1 MQRGNTQIDRR
12 TVLRNLALGVGGGLG
27 LASVPAF
34 AQIAGH
40 VGNFEIASVEA
51 FAVPSA
57 IFVKI
62 TANDG
67 TTGWGEAGH
76 SGGKLVADVIRR
88 EIAPLYEGED
98 VFDGYGL
105 WAKGYYEV
113 DELGPGGLAS
123 QALAG
128 VDCALWDLRGK
139 LLGLPV
145 WALLGGKVRSSFPVY
160 GSFSRNQGSDGLMGP
175 DEAARRAA
183 EMMEEGFRAIKV
195 RMAIREEGVD
205 PVDDPTMPVA
215 RAVRQA
221 IGDDVPLYVDA
232 NNGYRAARA
241 IVIGKALYEELG
253 VEVFEEPCAMHHYA
267 STRAVS
273 DACDIMVANGEH
285 EYTPFAF
292 RDLIEQARPDL
303 LNPDVSKLSGLTP
316 GIMVASMAYV
326 HDLPISVHNARPTL
340 LSAAHTHFV
349 AWAETANRTQEH
361 PGAIRLASL
370 WDYFED
376 RMLPVDGIMQV
387 PETPG
392 LGLTPIEERIR
403 ADAS

>member
-1 MQRGNTQIDRR
+1 MNRRIDRR
-12 TVLRNLALGVGGGLG
+12 TALRSMAIGVGAGAGLT
-27 LASVPAF
+27 SIPAF
-34 AQIAGH
+34 AQLAGNIGQ
-40 VGNFEIASVEA
+40 VEIAKVEA
-51 FAVPSA
+51 FAVPRA

-76 SGGKLVADVIRR
+76 SGGDLVARVVRE

-105 WAKGYYEV
+105 WAKAYYEV

-139 LLGLPV
+139 LLGVPV
-145 WALLGGKVRSSFPVY
+145 WALLGGKVRNEFPVY
-160 GSFSRNQGSDGLMGP
+160 GSFSRSLGGSKRMTVDQA
-175 DEAARRAA
+175 AARAE
-183 EMMEEGFRAIKV
+183 EMMEEGFRALKV

-205 PVDDPTMPVA
+205 PVDDPTMPTA
-215 RAVRQA
+215 RAVRRV
-221 IGDDVPLYVDA
+221 IGDDVPLYIDA

-241 IVIGKALYEELG
+241 IERGKQLYEELG
-253 VEVFEEPCAMHHYA
+253 VEVFEEPCAMHHYD
-267 STRAVS
+267 SIRQVS
-273 DACDIMVANGEH
+273 EACDIMVACGEH

-292 RDLIEQARPDL
+292 RDLIDQAKPDL

-316 GIMVASMAYV
+316 GVMVASMAYV
-326 HDLPISVHNARPTL
+326 RDLPISVHNARPTL

-361 PGAIRLASL
+361 PGANRLSSL
-370 WDYFED
+370 WDYFEEK
-376 RMLPVDGIMQV
+376 MLPVDGVMQV

-392 LGLTPIEERIR
+392 LGLIPNEARIR
-403 ADAS
+403 ADAE

>member
-1 MQRGNTQIDRR
+1 MKRLDRR
-12 TVLRNLALGVGGGLG
+12 AALGRISLGLGGGL
-27 LASVPAF
+27 AF
-34 AQIAGH
+34 AHSPALAQLAGN

-51 FAVPSA
+51 FSVPRA

-76 SGGKLVADVIRR
+76 SGGKLVAEVIRR

-105 WAKGYYEV
+105 WSNAYYEV

-139 LLGLPV
+139 LLGVPV
-145 WALLGGKVRSSFPVY
+145 WALLGGKVRNSFPVY
-160 GSFSRNQGSDGLMGP
+160 GSFSRSQGDDGLMGP
-175 DEAARRAA
+175 EEAARKAS

-195 RMAIREEGVD
+195 RMAIREENAD
-205 PVDDPTMPVA
+205 PAEDPTLPVA
-215 RAVRQA
+215 RAVRRA
-221 IGDDVPLYVDA
+221 IGDNVPLYVDA

-241 IVIGKALYEELG
+241 IIVGKALYEELG

-267 STRAVS
+267 SNRAVS
-273 DACDIMVANGEH
+273 EACDIMVANGEH

-292 RDLIEQARPDL
+292 RDLIDNGRPDL

-316 GIMVASMAYV
+316 AMMVASMAYV
-326 HDLPISVHNARPTL
+326 RDLPISVHNARPTL

-349 AWAETANRTQEH
+349 AWAETATRTQEH
-361 PGAIRLASL
+361 PGAVRLASL
-370 WDYFED
+370 WDYFEEPL
-376 RMLPVDGIMQV
+376 LPVDGIMHV

-392 LGLTPIEERIR
+392 LGLTPIEARIR
-403 ADAS
+403 ADAR